1 MQINYFST
9 TDHGGSMPITRYEP
23 WSLLHQLHRE
33 LDRAREGTNG
43 DGSTATAEWAPA
55 VDIKEEADKFVLQ
68 ADLPG
73 VKPEEID
80 IRMEDGVLTIKGEKK
95 TEAKTE
101 REGYKRVERTY
112 GSFYRRFSLPDT
124 ANPDAISAKS
134 NHGVL
139 EIVIP
144 KREAVQPKKI
154 NVTSAE

>member
-1 MQINYFST
+1 MAIA
-9 TDHGGSMPITRYEP
+9 RYEP
-23 WSLLHQLHRE
+23 WSLLNQLHKE
-33 LDRAREGTNG
+33 LDRVREGG
-43 DGSTATAEWAPA
+43 DSEGSTATAEWAPA
-55 VDIKEEADKFVLQ
+55 VDIKEETDKFVLL

-80 IRMEDGVLTIKGEKK
+80 VSMEDGVLTIRGEKR

-101 REGYKRVERTY
+101 KEGYKRVERTY

-124 ANPDAISAKS
+124 ANSDAISAKT

-154 NVTSAE
+154 SVTSAE

>member
-1 MQINYFST
+1 
-9 TDHGGSMPITRYEP
+9 MPVTRYEP

-33 LDRAREGTNG
+33 LDRAREGTTG
-43 DGSTATAEWAPA
+43 DGSTATAEWAPT

-80 IRMEDGVLTIKGEKK
+80 VSMEEGVLTIRGEKK
-95 TEAKTE
+95 TEANIDK
-101 REGYKRVERTY
+101 EGYKRVERTF

>member
-1 MQINYFST
+1 MAIA
-9 TDHGGSMPITRYEP
+9 RYEP

-33 LDRAREGTNG
+33 LDRAREGSAG
-43 DGSTATAEWAPA
+43 DGSAATAEWAPA
-55 VDIKEEADKFVLQ
+55 VDIKEEPDKFVLQ

-80 IRMEDGVLTIKGEKK
+80 VSMEDGVLTIQGEKK

-101 REGYKRVERTY
+101 GEGYKRVERTS
-112 GSFYRRFSLPDT
+112 GTFHRRFSLPDT
-124 ANPDAISAKS
+124 ANPDAISAKT
-134 NHGVL
+134 NYGVL